1 MSNINFRIY
10 KKVNRI
16 SSEIIQKFENIPVAN
31 VADQMNRK
39 SCMEADIKPYG
50 RPRIL
55 GSAFTVRAS
64 IGDNLMFQKALDL
77 AMPGDVIVVDGQKNM
92 DHALCGDNM
101 MTYAKLKGIAGVV
114 VDGCIRDIESI
125 KKMDYPVYARGVIPN
140 GPYKNGP
147 GEINVP
153 ITCGNQVVCP
163 GDIILGDADGIVV
176 IKASDAEEAYE
187 KALHQI
193 TIEEKVMEDTL
204 AECLERTWV
213 DRLLAE
219 KGCEIIE

>member
-16 SSEIIQKFENIPVAN
+16 SPEIIQKFENIPAAN
-31 VADQMNRK
+31 IADQMNRK

-50 RPRIL
+50 LPRIL

-64 IGDNLMFQKALDL
+64 MGDNLMFQKALDL

-101 MTYAKLKGIAGVV
+101 MTYAKLRGIAGVV

-125 KKMDYPVYARGVIPN
+125 KKMEYPVYARGVIPN

-153 ITCGNQVVCP
+153 VTCGNQVVCP

-193 TIEEKVMEDTL
+193 AIEEKVMEDTL

-213 DRLLAE
+213 DQLLAE